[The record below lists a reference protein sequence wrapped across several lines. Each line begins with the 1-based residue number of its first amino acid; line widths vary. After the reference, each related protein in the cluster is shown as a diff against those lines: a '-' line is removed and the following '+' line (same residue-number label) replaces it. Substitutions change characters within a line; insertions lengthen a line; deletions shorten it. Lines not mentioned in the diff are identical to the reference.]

1 VNLSKSLL
9 NFVIF
14 ILLVAAGR
22 YVYYLYVKHAD
33 KDHRPWAYADANDH
47 SLVGNWVGTCTDAD
61 GISHKVS
68 FEIQHPFSEEKT
80 KDRLFS
86 KRIKRDRRSKN
97 TFNGKGVISYNG
109 KHEEI
114 ELSGHVGK
122 EDHQKVEID
131 PMPTNDKYHPGFN
144 VNLLYGKWLGNTLDL
159 EVTFSFYTPEGF
171 SRYESANPK
180 HSFIGK
186 LVMTKQ

>member
-1 VNLSKSLL
+1 MKSSKSLL
-9 NFVIF
+9 MAVVL
-14 ILLVAAGR
+14 ILMAVGIR

-33 KDHRPWAYADANDH
+33 KDHRPWAYPDANDH
-47 SLVGNWVGTCTDAD
+47 SLVGNWTGTCTDAD

-68 FEIQHPFSEEKT
+68 FEILNPFSDEKA
-80 KDRLFS
+80 KDRIFS
-86 KRIKRDRRSKN
+86 KKIKRDRRSKN
-97 TFNGKGVISYNG
+97 TFEGKGVISYNG
-109 KHEEI
+109 KQEEI
-114 ELSGHVGK
+114 ELSGHVDK

>member
-1 VNLSKSLL
+1 MKSSKS
-9 NFVIF
+9 
-14 ILLVAAGR
+14 ILILIAFLAMVVGIR

-33 KDHRPWAYADANDH
+33 KDHRPWAYPDANDH

-68 FEIQHPFSEEKT
+68 FEILHPFSEEKA
-80 KDRLFS
+80 KDRIFS
-86 KRIKRDRRSKN
+86 KRIKRDRSSKN
-97 TFNGKGVISYNG
+97 TFEGVGVIDYKG
-109 KHEEI
+109 KKEDI
-114 ELSGHVGK
+114 VLSGHVAK
-122 EDHQKVEID
+122 EDNQNIKID
-131 PMPTNDKYHPGFN
+131 PRPTNDKHHAGFN
-144 VNLLYGKWLGNTLDL
+144 VNLLSGKWLGNTLDL

-186 LVMTKQ
+186 LIMTKP